1 MALTSAGYS
10 TRGMGLDDPSPRYML
25 LSYLVHYP
33 TDLFRFPLDVGDTWT
48 QEGKWD
54 TQMETTLAG
63 YEQVVVSAGTF
74 PASLKHK
81 TVFVDANAG
90 SDLKNSLVN
99 GTRYLWF
106 VKGVGP
112 VKMRYEHANGVVT
125 EAELLEYNVPIKGDA
140 YFPLEVGNQWTY
152 KWQNGY
158 RAEAVIETCRVAR
171 ELGTSKAFD
180 NPMALK
186 SARYEVTITAD
197 EPRVA
202 KVKCVLTPKVDGDE
216 LIGLYMSQFGTEG
229 ILDGYGGYLR
239 DLTAT
244 DADGVQLPIVEL
256 GKTQWRVKVENES
269 PVMLSYKVLL
279 NHDEREWPPG
289 RSEAP
294 YVQEDSIFCPGYAL
308 FIVGEV
314 NDIELR
320 VDVPESWHVST
331 PWHRIGGEKHRFAIT
346 DQDDLIY
353 AYMVLG
359 THSEKVAK
367 SNDAEVVL
375 AIGGSFRA
383 TVDEMQG
390 TVAAFLQE
398 YSRIFGG
405 TPKGRM
411 LFVANPYGGKGET
424 QGGVSG
430 RSISVLIGGALDEAS
445 RYLWVPL
452 VGHEVV
458 HIWNGK
464 AINFREQEYWFS
476 EGFTEYYSRVVSVR
490 LGFTSESDFLKSLER
505 ACEAYLSQQGEL
517 SIREAGK
524 NKSAN
529 NSLVYQG
536 GSLIAAAVDVH
547 IRKRTA
553 NQKSLD
559 DVMQQMYREFG
570 ITGEMY
576 TMEDVIRILSEVA
589 DKDFEPFFRKYVS
602 GTERLPFAEYFGDA
616 GLDVQVETELPDLG
630 YVLKEMLGIQSL
642 SQTPVGDLII
652 HKSPAYQDGDNLM
665 AINDMPVDAFEDIA
679 KLAKDWHSGDVVE
692 LTIGRADT
700 EITRSVTLGGTS
712 EKPPLDA
719 GLVDVTVTK
728 RTDSTAAQ
736 RAILAGILGE
746 SE

>member
-1 MALTSAGYS
+1 
-10 TRGMGLDDPSPRYML
+10 
-25 LSYLVHYP
+25 
-33 TDLFRFPLDVGDTWT
+33 
-48 QEGKWD
+48 
-54 TQMETTLAG
+54 METTLAG
-63 YEQVVVSAGTF
+63 YEQVVFSAGTF

-81 TVFVDANAG
+81 TVFADANAG

-106 VKGVGP
+106 AKGVGP

-171 ELGTSKAFD
+171 ELGTSKEFD

-202 KVKCVLTPKVDGDE
+202 KVKCVLTPKVDGGE

-244 DADGVQLPIVEL
+244 DTDGVQLPIVEL
-256 GKTQWRVKVENES
+256 GKTQWAVKVENES

-294 YVQEDSIFCPGYAL
+294 YVQENSIFCPGYAL

-331 PWHRIGGEKHRFAIT
+331 PWPRIGGEKHRFAIT
-346 DQDDLIY
+346 GQDDLIY
-353 AYMVLG
+353 AYMALG

-383 TVDEMQG
+383 AVDEMQG
-390 TVAAFLQE
+390 IVAAFLQE
-398 YSRIFGG
+398 YSRIFGS

-430 RSISVLIGGALDEAS
+430 RSISVLIGGALDKAS
-445 RYLWVPL
+445 RHLWVPL

-458 HIWNGK
+458 HIWNGR

-476 EGFTEYYSRVVSVR
+476 EGFTEYYSNIVSVR
-490 LGFTSESDFLKSLER
+490 LGFTSETDFLRNLER
-505 ACEAYLSQQGEL
+505 TWEAYLSRQGQL
-517 SIREAGK
+517 SIHEAGED
-524 NKSAN
+524 KSAN
-529 NSLVYQG
+529 RELVYDG
-536 GSLIAAAVDVH
+536 GSLIAAALDLQ
-547 IRKRTA
+547 IRSLTENRR
-553 NQKSLD
+553 SLD
-559 DVMQQMYREFG
+559 DVMKQMYREFG
-570 ITGEMY
+570 LTGVPY
-576 TMEDVIRILSEVA
+576 TMNDVIRIVSRMTGT
-589 DKDFEPFFRKYVS
+589 DFKPFFRKYVT
-602 GTERLPFAEYFGDA
+602 GTEQLPLEEYLKEAGVDAEIKFGERLPRI
-616 GLDVQVETELPDLG
+616 G
-630 YVLKEMLGIQSL
+630 YIVHEMLGIGGIGGPPGGGLFIDNSRQYQDNDQL
-642 SQTPVGDLII
+642 IAINGTPVKTFD
-652 HKSPAYQDGDNLM
+652 
-665 AINDMPVDAFEDIA
+665 DIRRV
-679 KLAKDWHSGDVVE
+679 AKDWKSGDMVE
-692 LTIGRADT
+692 LTLEREDE
-700 EITRSVTLGGTS
+700 EIILPVTLAGDTS
-712 EKPPLDA
+712 KKPPLEADTI
-719 GLVDVTVTK
+719 DVTITK
-728 RTDSTAAQ
+728 DADSTESQ
-736 RAILAGILGE
+736 RAIWLGMLGN
-746 SE
+746 SR